1 MIALYA
7 RQSVD
12 KPDSISIS
20 QQLELCRYESR
31 GAPCR
36 CFADRGYSGK
46 NTERP
51 AFGEMMAAVAAGQI
65 RTVIVYKLDRISRS
79 VLDFARMMQQFEQ
92 QGVQFI
98 SATEKFDTGSPMGRA
113 MLNICIV
120 FAQLERETI
129 QKRVADAYAARS
141 DRGLYMGGPVPF
153 GFRRIPAVLGG
164 VHTSVYVP
172 EPEEAAQ
179 LSLIYRLYADPAVS
193 LGEVAARLRAEG
205 MQKRGRDWERARIRE
220 VLRNPVYV
228 QADRQVYA
236 FFAARGAQLV
246 NPQSDYIGE
255 NGCYCYK
262 NREASGDGGCLRN
275 RRIVL
280 APHRGLIPA
289 DLWLAC
295 QQKNTEA
302 PTVRHG
308 DDFWLSGLLYCGA
321 CGSGLTAKQGS
332 RGRYLYCARRLHK
345 GACSGI
351 GTLEAGALEQA
362 VEQLVLDRLNGL
374 GTLYGETLP
383 DSALTGLEHALTE
396 TEQELAALLEK
407 LPQADAALFS
417 YINSRVTELHLRRTQ
432 LEGQLAEQT
441 AKASGQGILP
451 DAALWHGMSPAD
463 RRRAAGVLIRR
474 VEADPEQITIY
485 WRL

>member
-1 MIALYA
+1 
-7 RQSVD
+7 
-12 KPDSISIS
+12 
-20 QQLELCRYESR
+20 
-31 GAPCR
+31 
-36 CFADRGYSGK
+36 
-46 NTERP
+46 
-51 AFGEMMAAVAAGQI
+51 
-65 RTVIVYKLDRISRS
+65 
-79 VLDFARMMQQFEQ
+79 
-92 QGVQFI
+92 
-98 SATEKFDTGSPMGRA
+98 
-113 MLNICIV
+113 
-120 FAQLERETI
+120 
-129 QKRVADAYAARS
+129 
-141 DRGLYMGGPVPF
+141 MGGPVPF

-295 QQKNTEA
+295 QQKNTKA
-302 PTVRHG
+302 PTARHG
-308 DDFWLSGLLYCGA
+308 DGSWLSGLLYCGA

-345 GACSGI
+345 GVCSGI

-362 VEQLVLDRLNGL
+362 VEQLVLDRRNGL

-383 DSALTGLEHALTE
+383 DPALTGLEHALTE

-417 YINSRVTELHLRRTQ
+417 YINNRVTGLHLRRAQ

-451 DAALWHGMSPAD
+451 DAELWRSLSPAD

-474 VEADPEQITIY
+474 VEADPEQITIC